1 MKNLES
7 ILAENM
13 RRFNTKNLNEQDL
26 EKTSPGQNLAQDLKI
41 AMATL
46 KPGYNMVSGQRPL
59 TLHVDKRTISSFFAA
74 HVLLS
79 SDRKNLLV
87 FGPSTI
93 TKHSSDKSEEEL
105 KKSNAPA
112 ELVLISYPSG
122 YESDSTEY
130 RTKITN
136 MTFENAF
143 EYIVQW
149 IDPQG
154 IVAGGS
160 NWLSE
165 LKLSKP
171 TTLTAES
178 IVAFITK
185 LDPTKSKNLM
195 SNYVSKKT
203 ALNSMLNI

>member
-13 RRFNTKNLNEQDL
+13 RRFNTKNLNEQDF
-26 EKTSPGQNLAQDLKI
+26 EKTSPGRNLALDVKA
-41 AMATL
+41 AMTTL

-59 TLHVDKRTISSFFAA
+59 TLHVDKRKNSSFFAA

-79 SDRKNLLV
+79 GDRRNLLV

-93 TKHSSDKSEEEL
+93 TKRSSDNSEEEL